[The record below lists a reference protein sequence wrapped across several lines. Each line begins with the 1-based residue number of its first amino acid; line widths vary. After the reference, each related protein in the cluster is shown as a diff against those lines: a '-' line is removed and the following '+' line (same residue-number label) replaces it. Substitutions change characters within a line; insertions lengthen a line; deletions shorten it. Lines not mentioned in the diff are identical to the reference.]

1 MCVPPVTQA
10 RVATWVARGAMTP
23 AAAMPFRI
31 GALHRTSYTD
41 SRKPRGG
48 SRRVPASARRAP
60 SLERRSCKLLL
71 TQWPASPDRLSK
83 TEARCGRP
91 LAVGSLSSPT
101 HPEPPFAGPFTMEQD
116 QNVIATLI
124 SWVAEEIVTLA
135 VGSVIGAIGAKWFF
149 GRKNIEELRRLRREV
164 DELKRD
170 GDGRTPAPPLE
181 SAPAATTI
189 GSKIRSVLPASNP
202 PDALLSPKELLA
214 LVEGHTDMAAD
225 RMLKPHKGRRH
236 LVRGVV
242 REVSDYGI
250 DGAQV
255 TMDGADGTTIVLWFA
270 QGSQVN
276 ILETL
281 RRGHNVSATGLLRYA
296 RNHIALEDCTLRAID
311 GDNA

>member
-1 MCVPPVTQA
+1 
-10 RVATWVARGAMTP
+10 
-23 AAAMPFRI
+23 
-31 GALHRTSYTD
+31 
-41 SRKPRGG
+41 
-48 SRRVPASARRAP
+48 
-60 SLERRSCKLLL
+60 
-71 TQWPASPDRLSK
+71 
-83 TEARCGRP
+83 
-91 LAVGSLSSPT
+91 
-101 HPEPPFAGPFTMEQD
+101 MEQD

-124 SWVAEEIVTLA
+124 GWVAEEIITLA

-170 GDGRTPAPPLE
+170 GEGRTSSPSLESAPAATTVGSKVSRRPRREVDELKRDGDGRTPAPPLE
-181 SAPAATTI
+181 SAPAATTV
-189 GSKIRSVLPASNP
+189 GSRVRSVLPASNP

-255 TMDGADGTTIVLWFA
+255 TLDGTDGTTIVLWFA

-276 ILETL
+276 TLETL
-281 RRGHNVSATGLLRYA
+281 RRGHDVSATGLLRYA
-296 RNHIALEDCTLRAID
+296 RNHIALEDCTLRGID